1 MRNKRVRV
9 KKFIQSLL
17 DFAID
22 VRATNKLVHFF
33 SLAFLSMISLSF
45 PSSSAFG

>member
-17 DFAID
+17 DFAIG

-33 SLAFLSMISLSF
+33 PLSF
-45 PSSSAFG
+45 ASVFLEEMHN